1 MAAKR
6 TISRSPLEWV
16 TLTLDT
22 ASATPLNGR
31 IPLRL
36 DRDEV
41 AEIKKIV
48 VSVGIPWI
56 DDTADDDVSC
66 AYMVSL
72 DPDVVASPGVLAN
85 REDLEVFMIGEYDEC
100 MRVGAA
106 GQTVMNGKWRD
117 ELNLPEGSP
126 VLAGSDIGW
135 VVMGDAVLA
144 VRWTITAY
152 LTRRRAKPGEKFNVL
167 LSRR

>member
-1 MAAKR
+1 MAKR
-6 TISRSPLEWV
+6 GSVKSPLEWV
-16 TLTLDT
+16 SLTLNT
-22 ASATPLNGR
+22 ADAVPLNGR

-41 AEIKKIV
+41 AEIKKVV
-48 VSVGIPWI
+48 VSVGLPWV
-56 DDTADDDVSC
+56 DDAADDEVSI

-72 DPDVVASPGVLAN
+72 DPDVVQSPVVMLN
-85 REDLEVFMIGEYDEC
+85 REDLEVFMIGEYDQV

-106 GQTVMNGKWRD
+106 GQTVMNGQFKD
-117 ELNLPEGSP
+117 TLDLPEGSP
-126 VLAGSDIGW
+126 ILAGSDIGW
-135 VVMGDAVLA
+135 VVVGDAALA
-144 VRWTITAY
+144 VRWTITVY